1 MKNLLKFL
9 LLVLVLSA
17 GVSLLYDYQLHRGQ
31 LSLTNRAKPEKYTLA
46 TEPAVNPKSIASLA
60 SLSEERRKLV
70 AGVIPSVV
78 SVKTTKRIRRPQ
90 TGLDPFDFFRGN
102 FRQYRG
108 PEDEAMVQNSLGSGV
123 IVTKEGHIIT
133 NNHVVDQVDE
143 IEVQLSDGR
152 VRKARLIGA
161 DAKLDLAVL
170 KMDEPDAKPLKLGDS
185 DAMQAGDFVLA
196 VGNPFGFDET
206 VTDGIISS
214 KGRPNRVDGFGDY
227 LQTNAAI
234 NPGNSGGPLIN
245 LKGEV
250 IGINTA
256 IISRSGGSQG
266 IGFAIPSNTVKM
278 ALESLLKQGRII
290 RGYLGIETPA
300 PRPGPFGGVVSN
312 GVVVSAVMPNSP
324 AADAQIKRGDV
335 IQKFDGREVHNIAE
349 LSRLVSQ
356 ADLNKEVAVEVTR
369 GGKPVKVTAKIKE
382 QPANYQLAQA
392 LPPNDQGQPIPL
404 PNGPNGDDQD
414 QDQDQN
420 QAGPAQS
427 TGVLG
432 SLDVRE
438 LTPQL
443 AQSLGVP
450 PSVRGVVVTQVGSS
464 AARELRPGDVIE
476 AVNQEPVASVDDYEA
491 AIANLDPSQ
500 PQVLSVCRQRTR
512 SFVVIK
518 PR

>member
-17 GVSLLYDYQLHRGQ
+17 GVSLLYDYQLRHGR
-31 LSLTNRAKPEKYTLA
+31 LSLSKRSTPEKYTLA
-46 TEPAVNPKSIASLA
+46 DSPAVDGKQIASLA
-60 SLSEERRKLV
+60 SLSNERRKLV

-78 SVKTTKRIRRPQ
+78 SVKTSKRIQRRQ
-90 TGLDPFDFFRGN
+90 QGLEPFDFFSGN
-102 FRQYRG
+102 FRQFRG
-108 PEDEAMVQNSLGSGV
+108 PADEAMVQNSLGSGV

-143 IEVQLSDGR
+143 IEVVLSDGR
-152 VRKARLIGA
+152 TRKARVIGA
-161 DAKLDLAVL
+161 DAQLDLTVL
-170 KMDEPDAKPLKLGDS
+170 KMDEPGVAPLKLGDS
-185 DAMQAGDFVLA
+185 DEMQAGDFVLA

-214 KGRPNRVDGFGDY
+214 KGRPNRVDGFGDF

-290 RGYLGIETPA
+290 RGYLGIETAALP
-300 PRPGPFGGVVSN
+300 PGQVNQRDNS
-312 GVVVSAVMPNSP
+312 GVVVAAVMPNSP
-324 AADAQIKRGDV
+324 AADAQLQRGDV
-335 IQKFDGREVHNIAE
+335 IQKFDGHDVRNIIE
-349 LSRLVSQ
+349 LQRFVSMTE
-356 ADLNKEVAVEVTR
+356 LNKKVDVHVAR
-369 GGKPVKVTAKIKE
+369 NGKPVKLSTTIKE
-382 QPANYQLAQA
+382 RPADYGLARA
-392 LPPNDQGQPIPL
+392 VPRRGGRGQPPVEPNEPETEPDQAEPGDSPL
-404 PNGPNGDDQD
+404 
-414 QDQDQN
+414 
-420 QAGPAQS
+420 AS
-427 TGVLG
+427 ME
-432 SLDVRE
+432 VRE

-443 AQSLGVP
+443 AQKLGLP
-450 PSVRGVVVTQVGSS
+450 ASVRGVVVAQVGSE
-464 AARELRPGDVIE
+464 ADGGPLRAGDVIE
-476 AVNQEPVASVDDYEA
+476 AINQEPVTSVQEYERV
-491 AIANLDPSQ
+491 IALLDPGES
-500 PQVLSVCRQRTR
+500 QVLSVCRQRTR
-512 SFVVIK
+512 SFVVVK